1 MVKETK
7 SAQPRIIP
15 EERRTCRKMYY
26 FKSHFMK
33 VSVVV
38 MIYPTSEGHKISI
51 DIPLNEGNKGV
62 RHL

>member
-1 MVKETK
+1 
-7 SAQPRIIP
+7 
-15 EERRTCRKMYY
+15 
-26 FKSHFMK
+26 MK